1 MVWILNHLGV
11 AVFAEQTVMSNRQSA
26 IHEVQ
31 QANASM
37 QRNKE
42 RFAAARASSG
52 AAASAMRA
60 EQKMA
65 SVRPCNLFHFMR
77 LVGPC

>member
-1 MVWILNHLGV
+1 
-11 AVFAEQTVMSNRQSA
+11 MSNRESA
-26 IHEVQ
+26 IHEVH

-65 SVRPCNLFHFMR
+65 SVRPYLSSALASTAYR
-77 LVGPC
+77 QEAYG

>member
-1 MVWILNHLGV
+1 
-11 AVFAEQTVMSNRQSA
+11 MSNRETA
-26 IHEVQ
+26 IMEVQ
-31 QANASM
+31 KANISM

-60 EQKMA
+60 EQKMT
-65 SVRPCNLFHFMR
+65 SVRYLQSLSGSHSF
-77 LVGPC
+77 L

>member
-1 MVWILNHLGV
+1 MN
-11 AVFAEQTVMSNRQSA
+11 NRESA
-26 IHEVQ
+26 IYEVH

-65 SVRPCNLFHFMR
+65 SVRVLAHAMSLLLQFAGR
-77 LVGPC
+77 GS

>member
-1 MVWILNHLGV
+1 MG
-11 AVFAEQTVMSNRQSA
+11 NRESA
-26 IHEVQ
+26 IYEVQ

-52 AAASAMRA
+52 AAASQMRA

-65 SVRPCNLFHFMR
+65 SVRIQCN
-77 LVGPC
+77 